1 MEERTI
7 LELYTAK
14 ELMEMDGVY
23 YNKIVNSKDY
33 IPVKIRNS
41 RIKYD
46 FKVWHI
52 KKDYSIKYI
61 RVKDAID
68 FLDHN
73 KRRKW

>member
-23 YNKIVNSKDY
+23 YRKITNSKDY

-46 FKVWHI
+46 FKV
-52 KKDYSIKYI
+52 
-61 RVKDAID
+61 
-68 FLDHN
+68 
-73 KRRKW
+73 